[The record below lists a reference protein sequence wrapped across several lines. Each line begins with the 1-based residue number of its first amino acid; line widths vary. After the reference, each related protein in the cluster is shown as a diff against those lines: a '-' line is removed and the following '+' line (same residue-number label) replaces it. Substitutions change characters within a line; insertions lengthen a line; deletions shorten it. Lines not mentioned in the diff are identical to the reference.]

1 METDNYID
9 FVNGNYMLF
18 SGDKFEPIDTDESV
32 ETNTFLGKSIK
43 GNTSL
48 PPKDVKPNIKFDLM
62 ASVKLSLLAN
72 SEKIDNTPAITKFV
86 GILHVNTKT
95 VEKNGIKKIGIC
107 RKKFTPFENIG
118 NTSHKFP
125 KMMVKTNRI
134 LPGPDE
140 YAIVKYE
147 KMEGNVMHCE
157 IDSYLGQVG
166 SYENDLKMVKSL
178 ACSHWVRKH
187 DKLFSSVS
195 ETDLTPNR
203 AQFLELYNI
212 YSIDPVGCEDID
224 DALHVRKLENGYE
237 VGIHIADVSSF
248 IEENSILDIELA
260 NRTETVYFN
269 NADIEISHMI
279 PPALSLQH
287 ISLKAVNELGRPV
300 QKRAFSVIVTLD
312 INYDIIN
319 VIFVKSII
327 IVKEN
332 LSYEKVQELKETDQ
346 NLKLL
351 FNIGLKLKEK
361 IPNSFNPMIEY
372 DTHQMVEVY
381 MIYSNKLVAEK
392 VQISN
397 PDTVFLRVHNSQK
410 PFVRQNSFVRQITTI
425 NSDILKK
432 YDIICMERARYKLGS
447 ENCKHSSLSL
457 DFYTHFTSPM
467 RRYADI
473 IVHRQLYKTISS
485 VPLMVVPTKK
495 IFILNYYSYF
505 YKQVEKYSHLIEVAS
520 KINGTIEVNAII
532 VSISPSGKVKIYIPD
547 LDLDYEFKIVDI
559 KLTHLVKIVYLT
571 NETNGEEILTVKNIV
586 SKTEI
591 KLKLFQQIKIKLA
604 KTCNDM
610 YKINISILEPDVSF
624 ILLT

>member
-1 METDNYID
+1 MDADSYVD
-9 FVNGNYMLF
+9 FFNGQCMLF
-18 SGDKFEPIDTDESV
+18 SGDKFEPINTDESV
-32 ETNTFLGKSIK
+32 ETNTNTFLGKCT
-43 GNTSL
+43 TS
-48 PPKDVKPNIKFDLM
+48 D
-62 ASVKLSLLAN
+62 
-72 SEKIDNTPAITKFV
+72 TPAITKFV
-86 GILHVNTKT
+86 GILHVSTKT
-95 VEKNGIKKIGIC
+95 VEKNGIKKIGVC

-118 NTSHKFP
+118 NTSQKFP

-195 ETDLTPNR
+195 KTDLTPDR
-203 AQFLELYNI
+203 VQFLESYNI
-212 YSIDPVGCEDID
+212 YSVDPVGCEDID

-248 IEENSILDIELA
+248 IEENSIFDTELA

-287 ISLKAVNELGRPV
+287 ISLKAVNELGQSV
-300 QKRAFSVIVTLD
+300 QKRAFSIIVTLD
-312 INYDIIN
+312 LNYDIIN
-319 VIFVKSII
+319 VIFVKSMI

-332 LSYEKVQELKETDQ
+332 LSYEKAQELKETDQ

-351 FNIGLKLKEK
+351 FNVGLKLKEK

-392 VQISN
+392 VQLLN
-397 PDTVFLRVHNSQK
+397 PDTVFLRVQHSQN
-410 PFVRQNSFVRQITTI
+410 PFVRQITTV
-425 NSDILKK
+425 NSEILKK
-432 YDIICMERARYKLGS
+432 HDMVRMERARYKLGS

-485 VPLMVVPTKK
+485 VPLMTVPTKK
-495 IFILNYYSYF
+495 IFTLNYYSHF
-505 YKQVEKYSHLIEVAS
+505 YKQVERYSHLIEVAS
-520 KINGTIEVNAII
+520 KIDGTIEVNAVI
-532 VSISPSGKVKIYIPD
+532 VSISPSGKVKIYIHD
-547 LDLDYEFKIVDI
+547 LDLDYEFKIVDR
-559 KLTHLVKIVYLT
+559 KLAHLVEIIHLT

-610 YKINISILEPDVSF
+610 HKINISILEPDVSF
-624 ILLT
+624 ILST